1 MLIMGMIVGA
11 AIALAALAMAVA
23 ACIHR
28 RDRSTTD
35 LKALE
40 FGSVTVTDAG
50 AGTGHEDARGSA
62 TRAAASSR
70 VAPEASLFGSRQNN
84 WTESDTLQLDPTVCM
99 YSYWG
104 SILCG
109 WC

>member
-1 MLIMGMIVGA
+1 MAVIVGA

-40 FGSVTVTDAG
+40 FGAVPVTDAG
-50 AGTGHEDARGSA
+50 NGNEDDRGSA
-62 TRAAASSR
+62 TRAAASLR
-70 VAPEASLFGSRQNN
+70 VAPEAPLFGARQNG
-84 WTESDTLQLDPTVCM
+84 WTELDILQVDPTVCM